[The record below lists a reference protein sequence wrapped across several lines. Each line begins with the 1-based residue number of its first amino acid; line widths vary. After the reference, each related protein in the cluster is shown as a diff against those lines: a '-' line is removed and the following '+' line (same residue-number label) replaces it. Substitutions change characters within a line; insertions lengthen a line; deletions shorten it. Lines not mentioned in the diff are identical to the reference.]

1 MHIQTVL
8 SQIDLGSYALPV
20 FQRGYVWSREQ
31 VRNLMTSL
39 YKEYPIGGLLVWVTQ
54 TDKNIIRG
62 EHEQVPSTINLILDG
77 QQRITTLYGIMK
89 GKEPPFFEGD
99 KRSFTGLYFD
109 LDEEVFEF
117 YRPNKMK
124 DKLNWINVT
133 ELMQMGV
140 GNFITSKISEN
151 PENSFLM
158 QHLDKLTRI
167 DNIKNRDMP
176 IQEVTGPNMT
186 IDVVVEIFNN
196 VNSGGTKL
204 SSGDLILAKICAE
217 WPEARGKLQNIL
229 RRYSSVGY
237 SFNMDWLLRCLTV
250 YLTGQPYYTPLENV
264 PVVEI
269 QSALPLMADMIG
281 DILDVIASRLG
292 LDNHKMLGSRF
303 SIPVIIGVLRKNGG
317 HLPSQDEWDK
327 LLYWYVHTFLW
338 GRYAGS
344 TESTMSQ
351 DLNIIA
357 EGEGA
362 DGLIRQFRQNRG
374 VLRLNADDFR
384 GWGSGTRLYPLLYM
398 LTRVYHARDFATG
411 VELRNQLL
419 GHNSTLE
426 IHHIFP
432 KNLLYR
438 AGYKKSQVNALANY
452 AFLTKQTNLAI
463 SNKQPKDYLPQY
475 IQATPGAIESNWIPT
490 NDDTLFEISEYE
502 RFLEKRRELLADA
515 ANHFLDSLLN
525 GEVAPNVAIS
535 TGQQALVPLSG
546 NPILDRFQQHLIQNN
561 LPVGETDFEVLDE
574 KGNPLAVFDI
584 AWPNGIQEGFSEPVA
599 LVLEDDEDAQMVANQ
614 HSFRYFVD
622 TDELTAYIYETMG
635 ISEEEKGV
643 SQSQK

>member
-54 TDKNIIRG
+54 TDTSIIRG

-117 YRPNKMK
+117 YRSNKMK

-151 PENSFLM
+151 PDNSILM
-158 QHLDKLTRI
+158 QHLNKLTRI
-167 DNIKNRDMP
+167 DNIKNIDLP
-176 IQEVTGPNMT
+176 IQQVSGPNMT
-186 IDVVVEIFNN
+186 VDVVVEIFNN

-217 WPEARGKLQNIL
+217 WPGARGELQNIL
-229 RRYSSVGY
+229 RRFSSVGY

-269 QSALPLMADMIG
+269 QSALPLMAGMIG
-281 DILDVIASRLG
+281 EILDVIASRLG

-317 HLPSQDEWDK
+317 RLSSQKEWDK

-374 VLRLNADDFR
+374 VLRLNPDDFR

-398 LTRVYHARDFATG
+398 LTRVHHARDFATG
-411 VELRNQLL
+411 IELRNQLL

-432 KNLLYR
+432 KNLLY
-438 AGYKKSQVNALANY
+438 AADYKKSQVNALANY
-452 AFLTKQTNLAI
+452 AFLTKQTNLSI

-490 NDDTLFEISEYE
+490 HDATLFEISEYE

-515 ANHFLDSLLN
+515 ANQFLDSLLN
-525 GEVAPNVAIS
+525 GGIPPNVVIP
-535 TGQQALVPLSG
+535 TGQPAAVSVSG
-546 NPILDRFQQHLIQNN
+546 NPILDRFQQTLIRNGF
-561 LPVGETDFEVLDE
+561 PMGETDFEVLDD
-574 KGNPLAVFDI
+574 KDKLLAVFDM
-584 AWPNGIQEGFSEPVA
+584 AWPNGIQEGLSDPVA
-599 LVLEDDEDAQMVANQ
+599 LVLEEDEDARNIANQ
-614 HSFRYFVD
+614 KGYRYFD
-622 TDELTAYIYETMG
+622 NTDELTAFIYDTMG
-635 ISEEEKGV
+635 ISDEEQEISLV
-643 SQSQK
+643 